1 MATRAP
7 RTRTAPVADEE
18 SGNGILEIKTSDA
31 SPPDEVREPLF
42 SIDGEEF
49 TVPKMIDERLVFLAM
64 NSIRQEGPVFAGM
77 RLMELLLGKPQYVR
91 LLELYEAQRI
101 TQDNFDEI
109 VKLTNGLFFKH
120 MNSDDESAGKASPSS

>member
-7 RTRTAPVADEE
+7 RTRTAPVAEE
-18 SGNGILEIKTSDA
+18 PGNGILEIKTGD
-31 SPPDEVREPLF
+31 SPPVEEVREPLF

-49 TVPKMIDERLVFLAM
+49 TVPKVIDERLVFLAM
-64 NSIRQEGPVFAGM
+64 DSIRQEGHIFAGM

-91 LLELYEAQRI
+91 VLELYEVQRI
-101 TQDNFDEI
+101 TQENFDEI

-120 MNSDDESAGKASPSS
+120 MNGDEEAAGKASPSS